1 MELHEIK
8 RADCSIKEN
17 RIKLL
22 KEVMRVLKLTEKP
35 SLSKLEKISD
45 KLGRKYN
52 MRMKFS
58 HNIIIIYVEGGYS
71 LINCESRYE
80 AYLKHI
86 LYIREYNRLY
96 ARKS

>member
-1 MELHEIK
+1 MELYEIK

-45 KLGRKYN
+45 KLGNKYN
-52 MRMKFS
+52 MRMKFI
-58 HNIIIIYVEGGYS
+58 HNIMIIYVEGGYS
-71 LINCESRYE
+71 LINYESKYE

-86 LYIREYNRLY
+86 LYIREYNKLY
-96 ARKS
+96 ARKN